1 MKMNVNQVIKLNT
14 VIKNIIDDE
23 TMKIDSVIK
32 FKLLSIM
39 KTLEPTVANFELIR
53 NEKIREFGK
62 TDEDGNVRIDAED
75 KETMNLF
82 HESLEDV
89 LNSKITV
96 RFEKI
101 SAKDIFNKGIPA
113 EYLVALYDIIQE

>member
-39 KTLEPTVANFELIR
+39 KTFEPTVANFELIR

>member
-1 MKMNVNQVIKLNT
+1 MNVNQVIKLNT